1 MIVVIGGDD
10 NYRNEE
16 EEERVVVSRWARMKV
31 HSQLKEEFLDGQRSF
46 IFSWDRKQRNSRAS
60 IETLL

>member
-16 EEERVVVSRWARMKV
+16 EEERAFVSRWARMKV
-31 HSQLKEEFLDGQRSF
+31 RSQLKEEVMGQ
-46 IFSWDRKQRNSRAS
+46 KTQNNSRES

>member
-16 EEERVVVSRWARMKV
+16 EEERAVVSRWARMKV
-31 HSQLKEEFLDGQRSF
+31 RSQLKEEFLDG
-46 IFSWDRKQRNSRAS
+46 
-60 IETLL
+60 